1 MYSEMKKNIENSEP
15 AIRTA
20 MTYEAVRVRELKM
33 SPGTS
38 GASTRRSIDDEGDQQ
53 DHRERHQPITVTG
66 EPQPRLFAST
76 SA

>member
-20 MTYEAVRVRELKM
+20 MMYEAVRVRELKM

-38 GASTRRSIDDEGDQQ
+38 GTSTRRSIVTKAIS
-53 DHRERHQPITVTG
+53 RITASAIRVTVTG
-66 EPQPRLFAST
+66 EPQPALFAST